1 MALAVRNRLPGWA
14 DVQWLEATEST
25 NTDLLMQARA
35 LQDLPRLRG
44 THLQH
49 QGRGRANR
57 NFRTAPGA
65 ALMFSCAFEV
75 DLPVSALPTLSV
87 MLGLVACETLAR
99 RLPQGHQLRLKW
111 PNDLQWGDAKLAGI
125 LMESATSGSGLPSR
139 LVIGMGLNLTNADE
153 LSRDLG
159 RPVADWR
166 STGNQE
172 PPAELCAAIASAW
185 QSQLAWAESHWRP
198 GIGLPDLPERYA
210 LHDVLSGCPVQVQ
223 DQGVILMQG
232 VAAGVAPDGRLQL
245 RTSTGIQSV
254 TAGDVSIRPA
264 SLPLDMP

>member
-14 DVQWLEATEST
+14 DVQWLDATEST

-35 LQDLPRLRG
+35 HQPLPRLRG
-44 THLQH
+44 THLQR

-75 DLPVSALPTLSV
+75 ALPVAALPTLSV
-87 MLGLVACETLAR
+87 MLGLVACETLAQ

-125 LMESATSGSGLPSR
+125 LMESATAGTGLPSR
-139 LVIGMGLNLTNADE
+139 LVIGMGLNLTDGEE
-153 LSRDLG
+153 LSRNLG

-166 STGNQE
+166 ATGNTE
-172 PPAELCAAIASAW
+172 PVADLCTAIASAW
-185 QSQLAWAESHWRP
+185 HAGLAWAESHWQP

-210 LHDVLSGCPVQVQ
+210 VHDVLAGCPVQVQ
-223 DQGVILMQG
+223 DQGVVLMHG
-232 VAAGVAPDGRLQL
+232 LASGIAPDGRLLL
-245 RTSTGIQSV
+245 RTDAGIQPV
-254 TAGDVSIRPA
+254 MAGDVSIRP
-264 SLPLDMP
+264 SSRPVELP